1 MACDDVVNVLRR
13 GATAVNGAYSGDGR
27 STTSPAQVG
36 MAQGKTVA
44 QVHPQRDISHPKQ
57 LSALY

>member
-13 GATAVNGAYSGDGR
+13 GATAVNGAYFGDGLLA
-27 STTSPAQVG
+27 TSPAQVG
-36 MAQGKTVA
+36 TTQGETVA
-44 QVHPQRDISHPKQ
+44 RVHPQRDISHPEQ